1 MLSFIDL
8 QKSFDT
14 VNHNILIAK
23 LEHFGVRGNALQ
35 WLKSY
40 LCDRDQYVS
49 INGTSSTPL
58 KVTSGVPQG
67 SILGSLL
74 FLIFINMKVP
84 IL

>member
-40 LCDRDQYVS
+40 LCDRYQYVS
-49 INGTSSTPL
+49 INGTSSIPL
-58 KVTSGVPQG
+58 TVTSGVSHG
-67 SILGSLL
+67 SVLGPLL
-74 FLIFINMKVP
+74 FLVFSNMKIP